1 MHVLIAGGHGQI
13 ALVLTDLLHERGDQV
28 RSLIRNVDH
37 ASDVKNAGG
46 SAVVVDLEKTTDDEL
61 DLVLTDIDA
70 IVFAAGAGPGS
81 TAERKDTV
89 DHMGA
94 VKLVEAAKRVGTKRY
109 VIISSTGADPDAEGD
124 EIFAAYLRA
133 KGRADRDLAASGL
146 DYTIVRPVHLTDTEA
161 TRCVSIGEKADQR
174 EIPREDVAGVIA
186 EVLRTDS
193 TIGKTFEVSSGEEE
207 IGQALHSL

>member
-1 MHVLIAGGHGQI
+1 M
-13 ALVLTDLLHERGDQV
+13 
-28 RSLIRNVDH
+28 IRNVDH
-37 ASDVKNAGG
+37 ASDVRNAGG
-46 SAVVVDLEKTTDDEL
+46 SPVVVDLEKTTDDEL

-81 TAERKDTV
+81 TAERKETV
-89 DHMGA
+89 DHLGA
-94 VKLVEAAKRVGTKRY
+94 VKLIEAAKRVGTKRY
-109 VIISSTGADPDAEGD
+109 VIVSSTGADPDVEGD

-146 DYTIVRPVHLTDTEA
+146 DYTIVRPVQLTDTEA
-161 TRCVSIGEKADQR
+161 TRYVSVGEKAEQS

-186 EVLRTDS
+186 EALRIDS

-207 IGQALHSL
+207 IGQALSSL